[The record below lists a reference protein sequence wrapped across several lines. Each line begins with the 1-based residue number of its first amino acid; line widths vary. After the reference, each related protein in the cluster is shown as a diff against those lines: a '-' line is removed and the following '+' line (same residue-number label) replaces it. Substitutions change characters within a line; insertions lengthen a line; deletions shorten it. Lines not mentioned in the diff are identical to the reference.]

1 MKKIFVIALLCLLFC
16 FLWLTVPAL
25 RIYKSD
31 ERLGWTG
38 MPNVTTRMHVPV
50 LPRLTVQSFTVRTNN
65 LGFRDDDVRAK
76 KTKQR
81 VLILGDSLLWGLG
94 VDNKNMASEILEK
107 KLFRGKTE
115 VINMAMN
122 AYSTDQEFLV
132 FSSAGKKYKPDNVFL
147 FFYPNDVLGNLC
159 SVFYRSKK
167 PKFVMDEGKLQLI
180 PAELAGKD
188 DPDSRNVALNCKKDE
203 DFTGFLK
210 TYPAEYERGVR
221 LTEEII
227 LRLFREVSATGARFF
242 LFYAPHFAQ
251 IYDSEW
257 KHSVDA
263 MHVPDAGME
272 RYKLQNILRAFCRRN
287 GIAFVDM
294 TPVFQK
300 RSRAEYDFF
309 NRYHGH
315 WNEKGNAL
323 AAEIMYSAIN
333 DAN

>member
-1 MKKIFVIALLCLLFC
+1 MKKVFVIALLCLLFC
-16 FLWLTVPAL
+16 FLWITVPAL
-25 RIYKSD
+25 RVYQSD
-31 ERLGWTG
+31 EKLGWTG
-38 MPNVTTRMHVPV
+38 RPNVATRMHIPV
-50 LPRLTVQSFTVRTNN
+50 LPRFTVQSFTVRTNN
-65 LGFRDDDVRAK
+65 LGFRDDDVQAT
-76 KTKQR
+76 KTKRR

-107 KLFRGKTE
+107 KLFHGKTE

-132 FSSAGKKYKPDNVFL
+132 FSSSGKKYKPDNVFL

-167 PKFVMDEGKLQLI
+167 PAFALEEGMLKLIL
-180 PAELAGKD
+180 PE
-188 DPDSRNVALNCKKDE
+188 DSEKVVSLRGAALDCKKDE

-210 TYPAEYERGVR
+210 TYPAEYERGMR
-221 LTEEII
+221 LTEKII
-227 LRLFREVSATGARFF
+227 LRLSRDVSASGARFF
-242 LFYAPHFAQ
+242 LFYVPHFAQ
-251 IYDSEW
+251 VYDSEW
-257 KHSVDA
+257 KHSVGA
-263 MHVPDAGME
+263 LHVASENME
-272 RYKLQNILRAFCRRN
+272 RYRLQNILRAFCRKNR
-287 GIAFVDM
+287 IAFVDM

-300 RSRAEYDFF
+300 RSRAEYEFF

-315 WNEKGNAL
+315 WNKKGNAL